1 MRNAR
6 LRNLIKFWAQIG
18 ILVIVY
24 VLVFKI
30 TGHGI
35 PCIFRTITGLK
46 CPGCGM
52 THALSA
58 MAGGHFKEAASYN
71 ILSVSLLPI
80 LAIYLVYRS
89 YKYTKGGEDDFSKPE
104 LVLLVLTFIAV
115 VFYFIY
121 RNQLLF

>member
-1 MRNAR
+1 MRNAK
-6 LRNLIKFWAQIG
+6 LRNLIVFWAQIG
-18 ILVIVY
+18 ILVIIY

-35 PCIFRTITGLK
+35 PCIFRTITGLE

-52 THALSA
+52 TRAISALAS
-58 MAGGHFKEAASYN
+58 GHFKEAVSYN

-80 LAIYLVYRS
+80 LSIYLVYRS
-89 YKYTKGGEDDFSKPE
+89 YKYTKGGGDDFSKLE